1 VAEKA
6 PKLEEYTVTIEGVE
20 HTMLLS
26 PEDAER
32 FQASKAKKAPANKS
46 RTPEDK

>member
-1 VAEKA
+1 MADDNRKEF
-6 PKLEEYTVTIEGVE
+6 TVDINGVE

-32 FQASKAKKAPANKS
+32 YGDAAKPVKRTKS
-46 RTPEDK
+46 RTPANK